1 MEENSIKE
9 SEQDSIK
16 INQFEKETSF
26 QISKEINLEFEPET
40 FFNICRDAFRC
51 HICKEIITTKFEKYN
66 DYLNINFKC
75 LNNHFGSVDISIF
88 LDIMPSFSILNQ
100 KCSKC
105 GKKQENSQ
113 LYFFYCKN
121 CEEIFCPLH
130 KNECINLKD
139 DIISLKDLDYVCTI
153 HMKDY
158 IGFCFDC
165 NKNLCEACYNQE
177 KHSQHNKYLFSE
189 KEMSEDEIEKIELF
203 ITQCTEINEKLKNQV
218 LSNEHQNHI
227 NEEDKIQILN
237 NDLKEKIQ
245 TYEYQLIY
253 ATKIKY
259 AYNFCRLN
267 HRFNHQII
275 FNFYELAKNQI
286 SFIEN
291 KFKEIKSC
299 INNLSTTISIQF
311 LKSKDKKLKQNNENI
326 ENQIQINEDNN
337 DNNNLLED
345 NEEESIIKTADN
357 LIKEHENSL
366 NEQKNK
372 KIDDQNQ
379 KYIYEK
385 GEYNGPL
392 KDGLPNGNGTLI
404 FKNGDLYTGEFKNGI
419 IEGEG
424 EYISVNGEVYKGHFI
439 DGERDGKGECK
450 YQRGESYDGS
460 WKKNKKD
467 GKGKYIFSNG
477 DFYQGDFQEDMFDGQ
492 GIFFYSNGNKT
503 VGMWKKNK
511 RNGVEFLFNNKGE
524 IFSRSY
530 DNNTLIQEKKIEA
543 NYFPKDANNLD
554 NEKYI
559 EVMNNFYQ
567 KQTKKK

>member
-1 MEENSIKE
+1 MEDNFIKESKQNSIKT
-9 SEQDSIK
+9 S
-16 INQFEKETSF
+16 QFERETSF
-26 QISKEINLEFEPET
+26 RISKEINLEFKPKI
-40 FFNICRDAFRC
+40 FLNICRDAFRC
-51 HICKEIITTKFEKYN
+51 HICKEITTTKFEKYN

-75 LNNHFGSVDISIF
+75 LNNHFGSLDISIF
-88 LDIMPSFSILNQ
+88 LDIIPNFSILNQ

-121 CEEIFCPLH
+121 CEEVFCPLH
-130 KNECINLKD
+130 KNECIILKD
-139 DIISLKDLDYVCTI
+139 DLISLKDLDYVCTI
-153 HMKDY
+153 HMNDY

-165 NKNLCEACYNQE
+165 NINLCEVCFSKGKHE
-177 KHSQHNKYLFSE
+177 KHNTYLFSE
-189 KEMSEDEIEKIELF
+189 KEISEEEIKKIELF
-203 ITQCTEINEKLKNQV
+203 ITQRREINEKLKTQV
-218 LSNEHQNHI
+218 LSNEHQDHI
-227 NEEDKIQILN
+227 NQEDKIQILN

-253 ATKIKY
+253 ASKIKN

-275 FNFYELAKNQI
+275 FNFYELVKNQI

-311 LKSKDKKLKQNNENI
+311 FKNKDKKSKQNNENI
-326 ENQIQINEDNN
+326 ENQIID
-337 DNNNLLED
+337 DTNNNLLEE

-366 NEQKNK
+366 NEEKNK
-372 KIDDQNQ
+372 QINEQNQ

-392 KDGLPNGNGTLI
+392 KNGLPNGTGTLV
-404 FKNGDLYTGEFKNGI
+404 FKNGDLYIGEFKNGK

-424 EYISVNGEVYKGHFI
+424 EYISINGEIYKGHFI
-439 DGERDGKGECK
+439 DGERNGKGECK
-450 YQRGESYDGS
+450 YQRGESYDGN

-503 VGMWKKNK
+503 VGMWKRNK
-511 RNGVEFLFNNKGE
+511 RNGVEFLFNNKGQ
-524 IFSRSY
+524 IYSRSY

-543 NYFPKDANNLD
+543 INLLKDVNNLD
-554 NEKYI
+554 DEKYI
-559 EVMNNFYQ
+559 EVMNTFYQ
-567 KQTKKK
+567 KQSKKK